1 MTPAERAQ
9 WCRAQAD
16 ELEAGLPPIENP
28 DDLQPIGYA
37 MASVMRGLAAA
48 IPQGD

>member
-9 WCRAQAD
+9 WCRDQAD
-16 ELEAGLPPIENP
+16 ELKAGLPPIENP

-37 MASVMRGLAAA
+37 MASVLRGLAAA